1 MSHLPFDPSKL
12 LPPDRALYN
21 GMVERRKALG
31 AGFGGPYSALM
42 NHPKLC
48 AKIEDL
54 GFYLKFQGHLP
65 RHIYQFVVLSV
76 ARYTRASFEWID
88 HIKHAEAAGIP
99 ASVITTLQKSGIPE
113 GVFPAPYE
121 LIAKVLAVTL
131 SWQDVPQSLQDQT
144 IQEYG
149 LEAFVE
155 LVVLSGFYQM
165 FAAINQG
172 FGVVPPDGETI
183 SFGGELQREAPD
195 QKTT

>member
-1 MSHLPFDPSKL
+1 
-12 LPPDRALYN
+12 
-21 GMVERRKALG
+21 
-31 AGFGGPYSALM
+31 
-42 NHPKLC
+42 
-48 AKIEDL
+48 
-54 GFYLKFQGHLP
+54 
-65 RHIYQFVVLSV
+65 
-76 ARYTRASFEWID
+76 
-88 HIKHAEAAGIP
+88 
-99 ASVITTLQKSGIPE
+99 
-113 GVFPAPYE
+113 VFPAPYE